1 MVFRRRDKLSWWQ
14 FAIEGFWPKAGWPRV
29 IAYFRHRIR
38 RLPDTPHKVARGM
51 FAGTVISM
59 LPLPGLQMVL
69 GGLFAWSIN
78 GNILAAV
85 LCSFISN
92 PVTFP
97 FITLGAIKIGQW
109 MVGETAWLTPKMIA
123 NAMTEAIGDL
133 WHNVTTIFTDEPASW
148 VGLGKFW
155 HTIFVPYFLGSLV
168 IGLVCGAIAYY
179 VSLKLVQTYQRARTK
194 RFLERAALRQAEN
207 RAAAAGQPEK
217 E

>member
-1 MVFRRRDKLSWWQ
+1 MVFKRRDKLSWWQ
-14 FAIEGFWPKAGWPRV
+14 FAIEGFWPKSGWPRV
-29 IAYFRHRIR
+29 ISYFRHRIR
-38 RLPDTPHKVARGM
+38 RLPDSPHKVARGM
-51 FAGTVISM
+51 FAGTVVSM

-69 GGLFAWSIN
+69 GGLAAWAIN

-97 FITLGAIKIGQW
+97 FITLAAIKIGQW
-109 MVGETAWLTPKMIA
+109 MLGETATLTPKMIA

-133 WHNVTTIFTDEPASW
+133 WHNVTTIFTDQPASW
-148 VGLGKFW
+148 AGLIKFW

-168 IGLVCGAIAYY
+168 VGLVCGAIAYY
-179 VSLKLVQTYQRARTK
+179 VSLTLVESYQRARNK
-194 RFLERAALRQAEN
+194 RFLDRAAQRQAALRAHS
-207 RAAAAGQPEK
+207 AGDSEK